1 MTQKEETM
9 LKEAVPSVPL
19 NRLPHELAAALA
31 RLADGWSAV
40 AVPWLLGGSCSLLVQ
55 EVELDRLP
63 RDIDIYADI
72 HAAKQLHAHPP
83 GVMTDRQQVDR
94 SGSYVSLLSHYELE
108 GFAVELVGGFEVLCD
123 GALYRLE
130 VERLLWSAG
139 VRLDL
144 GGSSLRLMPL
154 SHELLFNLL
163 RNRPDRYEA
172 IAAVMKRDPQR
183 HIPVL
188 NQLLIS
194 NIWTEEQLDKL
205 EELLPWPELYSRNQ
219 MGL

>member
-1 MTQKEETM
+1 M
-9 LKEAVPSVPL
+9 KEAISSLRL
-19 NRLPHELAAALA
+19 NKLPHELTAALSS
-31 RLADGWSAV
+31 LADTWASI
-40 AVPWLLGGSCSLLVQ
+40 AVPWMLGGSCSLLVQ

-72 HAAKQLHAHPP
+72 HAAKQLHAKAP
-83 GVMTDRQQVDR
+83 GVMIDRQQVDR

-108 GFAVELVGGFEVLCD
+108 GFPVELVGGFEVLCD

-139 VRLDL
+139 IRLDL
-144 GGSSLRLMPL
+144 GRSSLRLMPL

-163 RNRPDRYEA
+163 RNRSDRYEA
-172 IAAVMKRDPQR
+172 IADAMKRDPQR
-183 HIPVL
+183 HIVVL

-194 NIWTEEQLDKL
+194 NIWTDDQLAKL
-205 EELLPWPELYSRNQ
+205 QELLPWPELHYRS
-219 MGL
+219 

>member
-1 MTQKEETM
+1 MM
-9 LKEAVPSVPL
+9 EAIPSVRL
-19 NRLPHELAAALA
+19 NKLPHELTAALSS
-31 RLADGWSAV
+31 LADGWASV
-40 AVPWLLGGSCSLLVQ
+40 AVPWMLGGSCSLLVQ

-72 HAAKQLHAHPP
+72 HAAKQLHAKPP
-83 GVMTDRQQVDR
+83 GVMIDRQQVDR

-108 GFAVELVGGFEVLCD
+108 GFPVELVGGFEVLCD

-139 VRLDL
+139 IRLNLVR
-144 GGSSLRLMPL
+144 SSLRLMPL

-163 RNRPDRYEA
+163 RNRSDRYEA
-172 IAAVMKRDPQR
+172 IADAMKRDPQR
-183 HIPVL
+183 HIAVL

-194 NIWTEEQLDKL
+194 NIWTDDQLGKL
-205 EELLPWPELYSRNQ
+205 QELLPWPELHSRS
-219 MGL
+219 